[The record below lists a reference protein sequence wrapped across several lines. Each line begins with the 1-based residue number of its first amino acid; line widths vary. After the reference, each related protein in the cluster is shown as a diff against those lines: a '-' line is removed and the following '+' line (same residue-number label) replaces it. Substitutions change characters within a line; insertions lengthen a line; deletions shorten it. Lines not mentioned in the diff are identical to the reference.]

1 MTYDNGLT
9 KEQQK
14 IVDKRFDDLMKKL
27 KKKNPN
33 AYHSIM
39 KHIEEINVIGYKWEK
54 EDQELLVSTWKSRT
68 HDQLELLL

>member
-14 IVDKRFDDLMKKL
+14 IVDKRFDNLMKEL

-39 KHIEEINVIGYKWEK
+39 KHIEEINVIGYKW
-54 EDQELLVSTWKSRT
+54 
-68 HDQLELLL
+68 